1 MWPERVVRVDELPRG
16 SGAKIA
22 KAELRADIERR
33 VREEQTREA
42 PLT

>member
-16 SGAKIA
+16 SGAKVA

-33 VREEQTREA
+33 MRAEQS
-42 PLT
+42 PK